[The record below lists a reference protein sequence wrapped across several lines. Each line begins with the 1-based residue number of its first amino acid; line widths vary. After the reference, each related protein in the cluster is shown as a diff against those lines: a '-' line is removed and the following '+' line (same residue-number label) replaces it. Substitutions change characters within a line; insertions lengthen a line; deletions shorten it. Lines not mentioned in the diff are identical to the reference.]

1 MTATPGLAGG
11 TVPGA
16 AVPAGAAPDVAAG
29 GAVPGAGGGGRQGP
43 SSGERSIISALDRT
57 RPGVRVTVRIL
68 TVLLVALLVL
78 VCAGPL
84 LWLFKAA
91 TSTANETLASPFSLW
106 PSGLHWENFT
116 RVWDKVQFGT
126 ALLNTVWVVVGTV
139 VTGLFVATT
148 GGYALA
154 VLKPR
159 YAGFVSALVL
169 ATLFIPGVISLVALY
184 LTVVD
189 VPGLGVNLIGTFWA
203 VWLPAGANA
212 VNVMLMRGFFASLP
226 GEIFEAA
233 RIDGA
238 GPVRVFTALVLPM
251 SRPILGVITLI
262 TAVGAYKDFFWPLL
276 VLPRQDTQP
285 ISVVLP
291 RLEGTIDQGQFLAAL
306 FISVVVPVV
315 LFLVFQR
322 QFLRAAGNAG
332 ALKG

>member
-1 MTATPGLAGG
+1 MTAATRDS
-11 TVPGA
+11 T
-16 AVPAGAAPDVAAG
+16 
-29 GAVPGAGGGGRQGP
+29 
-43 SSGERSIISALDRT
+43 ERSIISTLDRT
-57 RPGVRVTVRIL
+57 RPGVRAGVDVL
-68 TVLLVALLVL
+68 TVVLVVALLL
-78 VCAGPL
+78 ACAGPL

-91 TSTANETLASPFSLW
+91 TSTANETIADPFSLW

-116 RVWDKVQFGT
+116 QVWDKVQFGT
-126 ALLNTVWVVVGTV
+126 ALLNTVWVVLGTV
-139 VTGLFVATT
+139 LMSLFVATT
-148 GGYALA
+148 GGYGLA
-154 VLKPR
+154 ILRPR
-159 YAGFVSALVL
+159 YAGVVSALVL

-184 LTVVD
+184 LTVID
-189 VPGLGVNLIGTFWA
+189 VPGLGVNLIGSFWA

-212 VNVMLMRGFFASLP
+212 VNVMLVRGFFASLP
-226 GEIFEAA
+226 AEIFEAA

-238 GPVRVFTALVLPM
+238 GPVRIFTALVLPM
-251 SRPILGVITLI
+251 SRPVLGVVTLI

-306 FISVVVPVV
+306 FISVIVPVV